1 MASAGS
7 CCRVVS
13 IVMLPLRYAVEKCRA
28 DVSRGDDITLR
39 LSAIDLIDQNP
50 PQITPRESFRD
61 LIACLP
67 VAYVISS

>member
-1 MASAGS
+1 
-7 CCRVVS
+7 
-13 IVMLPLRYAVEKCRA
+13 MLPPRYAVEKCRA

-67 VAYVISS
+67 DKLSFSRAYW